1 MLGAGRETRHW
12 FEDWD
17 VLRPREEEREAV
29 GCSALGG
36 RRNTGW
42 VGAEGTGRGETVA
55 ARRWEGGSSGESPLA
70 GWTLIGR
77 REREV
82 LVLALH

>member
-12 FEDWD
+12 LGDWD
-17 VLRPREEEREAV
+17 VVRPREEEREAV

-42 VGAEGTGRGETVA
+42 VGAEATGGRERLWMLGAGREGAQVSP
-55 ARRWEGGSSGESPLA
+55 RWLA
-70 GWTLIGR
+70 GR
-77 REREV
+77 
-82 LVLALH
+82 